1 MRARSKP
8 IAVTLG
14 DPAGVGPEI
23 VASVCAT
30 SGGVIDGRP
39 LRVFGPR
46 AVLERAFELSGA
58 TAPRI
63 DCVDTGLVGPW
74 TPGAPSVT
82 SGRAALAAIE
92 AATAACL
99 RGECA
104 ALVTAPISKT
114 ALRMAGTTFPGHT
127 ELLGA
132 LCNTSEVAMMF
143 ASRRLNVVLT
153 TIHLSLVDAV
163 AALTTER
170 IAGTIRFAHEAGP
183 WVAPDRPD
191 RPRIAV
197 AGLNPHAGED
207 GLFGREEIE
216 IIAPAVEQARRAGMD
231 ASGPYPPDTVFMR
244 AVRGEFDAVI
254 AMTHDHGLI
263 PVKLDGLEHA
273 VNVTLGLPFLRTSVD
288 HGTAYDIAWQG
299 RASSENLRHVLAWTA
314 TRLVGQK

>member
-1 MRARSKP
+1 MEP
-8 IAVTLG
+8 IALTLG

-23 VASVCAT
+23 AAHVLAA
-30 SGGVIDGRP
+30 SGGAVDGRA
-39 LRVFGPR
+39 LRIYGPR
-46 AVLERAFELSGA
+46 AVLERALEA
-58 TAPRI
+58 TGKIDLAV
-63 DCVDTGLVGPW
+63 DCVDTGLDGPW
-74 TPGAPSVT
+74 RPGTPSAAG
-82 SGRAALAAIE
+82 GRAAIAAIE

-114 ALRMAGTTFPGHT
+114 ALRLAGSAFPGHT
-127 ELLGA
+127 EMLGA
-132 LCNTSEVAMMF
+132 LSGVPEVAMMF
-143 ASRRLNVVLT
+143 ASMSTSKRLNVVLA
-153 TIHLSLVDAV
+153 TIHLSLRDAI
-163 AALTTER
+163 AALTTEQITR
-170 IAGTIRFAHEAGP
+170 TIRFAHEAGP

-216 IIAPAVEQARRAGMD
+216 VIAPAVEQAARAGTD
-231 ASGPYPPDTVFMR
+231 VHGPFPPDTVFMR
-244 AVRGEFDAVI
+244 AARGEFDVVI

-263 PVKLDGLEHA
+263 PVKLDGFEHA

-299 RASSENLRHVLAWTA
+299 RASSENLRHVLAWTVK
-314 TRLVGQK
+314 RFVRRD